1 MPSGGDELKERI
13 KTIRAASNLSQK
25 KFGEAVRV
33 SLSAVQKWE
42 AGTAIPSDS
51 TMALICQQFHVNE
64 HWLRTGKGDMTA
76 PASREQELS
85 RLVGQMLADR
95 PESFRNTLITT
106 LLRFEPGSP
115 EWALLEKIVRT
126 CAEQMEKPPGD

>member
-1 MPSGGDELKERI
+1 MQDRIRQARIAAGFSQAELGEKVGYTKNYINLIENGKRSPSALLVSKFAEV
-13 KTIRAASNLSQK
+13 LS
-25 KFGEAVRV
+25 V
-33 SLSAVQKWE
+33 SE
-42 AGTAIPSDS
+42 D
-51 TMALICQQFHVNE
+51 
-64 HWLRTGKGDMTA
+64 WLRTGEGDMTA

-115 EWALLEKIVRT
+115 EWDLLEKIVRT

>member
-1 MPSGGDELKERI
+1 MKDRI
-13 KTIRAASNLSQK
+13 KEIRKKSGLTQK

-33 SLSAVQKWE
+33 SLPSVQKWE
-42 AGTAIPSDS
+42 SGENGPSD
-51 TMALICQQFHVNE
+51 AAIELICQKFSINE
-64 HWLRTGKGDMTA
+64 RWLRTGEGDMTA

>member
-1 MPSGGDELKERI
+1 
-13 KTIRAASNLSQK
+13 
-25 KFGEAVRV
+25 
-33 SLSAVQKWE
+33 
-42 AGTAIPSDS
+42 
-51 TMALICQQFHVNE
+51 
-64 HWLRTGKGDMTA
+64 MTA